1 VSANIADLRGVRRRA
16 TRRGG
21 WALGA
26 SWLYGFG
33 ARLRKG
39 MYDGGLLR
47 TRRVSLPVVS
57 VGALSAGGS
66 GKTPFVRWLARSLRD
81 RGIPVAIL
89 SRGYGS
95 RGGNA
100 PRIVDPS
107 RPDAARDGDEPAL
120 LARTLEGVPIVV
132 CPDRAHGAAVARGR
146 GARLLLLDD
155 GFQHRKLHRDLDVVL
170 WDRASEA
177 SGGRVLPAGCLREPL
192 SALRRADIGVLVDRG
207 DGAPDP
213 PRGEGLVTMNARLL
227 SGARQP
233 IPEGTRVH
241 ALSGIADPE
250 SFERGLA
257 ELGLVVT
264 GATRHADHHA
274 WRGEDVRAAAAR
286 AEAEGADVLAVTAKD
301 WMRWPGRRSDLPVPA
316 VFDLDVEVDG
326 GETLVARIAA
336 LVREGDAS

>member
-1 VSANIADLRGVRRRA
+1 MSGEVTDRRGVRRRA
-16 TRRGG
+16 TKRGG
-21 WALGA
+21 WALIA

-33 ARLRKG
+33 ASLRKSL
-39 MYDGGLLR
+39 YDGGLLR

-57 VGALSAGGS
+57 VGALSSGGS
-66 GKTPFVRWLARSLRD
+66 GKTPFVRWLARSLRA

-89 SRGYGS
+89 SRGYAS
-95 RGGNA
+95 RGGA
-100 PRIVDPS
+100 VPRLVDPKE
-107 RPDAARDGDEPAL
+107 PDAARDGDEPAL
-120 LARTLEGVPIVV
+120 LAKTLPDVPVVV
-132 CPDRAHGAAVARGR
+132 CPDRAQGAAVAAGR

-177 SGGRVLPAGCLREPL
+177 SDGRVLPAGCLREPL
-192 SALRRADIGVLVDRG
+192 SALRRADVVVLVDRG
-207 DGAPDP
+207 DGAPGP
-213 PRGEGLVTMNARLL
+213 PPGEDVVTMRARVLC
-227 SGARQP
+227 GARQP

-250 SFERGLA
+250 SFERALG

-286 AEAEGADVLAVTAKD
+286 AQAEGADVLAVTAKD
-301 WMRWPGRRSDLPVPA
+301 WMRWPRRRSDLPVPA
-316 VFDLDVEVDG
+316 VFDLEVEVDG

-336 LVREGDAS
+336 LAREGDAS